1 MTALLVGAA
10 GRYLTEEAAVSS
22 ARAGCRINARIA
34 WRFLNSHGYI
44 NFGVAPELIQRSLAA
59 PTGNGHVIV
68 VGAGL
73 AGELNAQPFL
83 LN

>member
-1 MTALLVGAA
+1 MSG
-10 GRYLTEEAAVSS
+10 
-22 ARAGCRINARIA
+22 ARAGCRIHAHVA

-59 PTGNGHVIV
+59 PTSNGHVIV

-73 AGELNAQPFL
+73 AGELDAQPL
-83 LN
+83 LRP